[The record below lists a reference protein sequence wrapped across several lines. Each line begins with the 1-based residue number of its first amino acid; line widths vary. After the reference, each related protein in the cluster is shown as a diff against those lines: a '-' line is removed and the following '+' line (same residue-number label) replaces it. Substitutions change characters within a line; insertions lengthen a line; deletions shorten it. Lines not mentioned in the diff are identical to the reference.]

1 MSHHDHL
8 TPPTVSKTPSMIS
21 SPDDEM
27 TVNDPTHQG
36 PFDKLGP
43 AKKAILLAVFAM
55 ATAIDVLN
63 ISALLILTPDIAAD
77 LGLNAG
83 NVTWVSVQYI
93 WRLISQDCFK
103 LISSSRLSRIVAY
116 TLTFAGFLLFSG
128 RLADIFPAQLV
139 FLSGFGMLGI
149 LLLVS
154 SFMDNKYA
162 FLVLRGLQ
170 GLAGSMTLPSA

>member
-1 MSHHDHL
+1 
-8 TPPTVSKTPSMIS
+8 MIS
-21 SPDDEM
+21 S
-27 TVNDPTHQG
+27 
-36 PFDKLGP
+36 L
-43 AKKAILLAVFAM
+43 
-55 ATAIDVLN
+55 
-63 ISALLILTPDIAAD
+63 
-77 LGLNAG
+77 
-83 NVTWVSVQYI
+83 
-93 WRLISQDCFK
+93 
-103 LISSSRLSRIVAY
+103 RLSRIVAY

-162 FLVLRGLQ
+162 FLVLRALQ

>member
-43 AKKAILLAVFAM
+43 TKKAILLAVFAM

-63 ISALLILTPDIAAD
+63 ISALLILTPDIAED
-77 LGLNAG
+77 LGLHAG

-93 WRLISQDCFK
+93 
-103 LISSSRLSRIVAY
+103 
-116 TLTFAGFLLFSG
+116 
-128 RLADIFPAQLV
+128 
-139 FLSGFGMLGI
+139 
-149 LLLVS
+149 
-154 SFMDNKYA
+154 
-162 FLVLRGLQ
+162 
-170 GLAGSMTLPSA
+170 